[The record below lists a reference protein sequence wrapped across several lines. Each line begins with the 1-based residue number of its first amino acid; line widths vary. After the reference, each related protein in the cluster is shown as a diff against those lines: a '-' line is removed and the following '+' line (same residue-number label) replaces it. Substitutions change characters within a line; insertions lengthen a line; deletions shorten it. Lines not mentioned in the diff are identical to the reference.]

1 MIFDNIKLETEEDIE
16 ATKKLLRKVND
27 CVMHV
32 YGADSDVG
40 IIWLGTTAQLKKTS
54 LFTKMTEE
62 RKEKA
67 YTILEDIVKKEGK
80 TFVNIREE
88 EKPQEV
94 NEEDILSQVRDIL
107 KGKNR

>member
-27 CVMHV
+27 YVMHV

-62 RKEKA
+62 RKEKV
-67 YTILEDIVKKEGK
+67 YTILEDIVK
-80 TFVNIREE
+80 NIDEYFLE
-88 EKPQEV
+88 YIIK
-94 NEEDILSQVRDIL
+94 
-107 KGKNR
+107 